1 MIYPH
6 SIFIDVYQIAPPDN
20 AVGLATLEKS
30 SVAIIN
36 AGDEII
42 FKKPVMLS
50 YEVELTGLENFSLEG
65 YILLEGKTRL
75 NIRHQVVLPAEL
87 PTGVIFQIGLSM
99 EDVNTGDLVI
109 QEKIAHSPRS
119 WQVPLGDLFPDGL
132 YE

>member
-36 AGDEII
+36 AGDEIT
-42 FKKPVMLS
+42 FGQPVVLPQEVDLS
-50 YEVELTGLENFSLEG
+50 ELETFSLEG

-75 NIRHQVVLPAEL
+75 NIRHQVTLPAGL
-87 PTGVIFQIGLSM
+87 PTGVAFQIGLSM
-99 EDVNTGDLVI
+99 EDANTGDLVI
-109 QEKIAHSPRS
+109 QEKIDHSPRS